1 MIDLARVI
9 ELPVAVPEVWSALWD
24 VQQIAGCLP
33 ACQDAEVVEPRQR
46 YRATIRD
53 RVGPY
58 QGEIPIDVHVEEL
71 EAGTRLA
78 VKASGR
84 DTVLSSH
91 VKLSMIIALARNG
104 AGTSLTLHGKAEV
117 GGKLAALGRSVVQRK
132 THDVLSEFAANVDRL
147 FTRRSTARPCEMAM
161 IAPKW
166 RGHAGSLCYN
176 PARSHPKR
184 ATRQR

>member
-24 VQQIAGCLP
+24 VQQMAGCLP
-33 ACQDAEVVEPRQR
+33 GCQDAEAVDPRQR
-46 YRATIRD
+46 YRATVRD

-58 QGEIPIDVHVEEL
+58 RVEIPIDVTVDEL

-91 VKLSMIIALARNG
+91 VKVSMIIALAPNG

-117 GGKLAALGRSVVQRK
+117 GGKLAELGRSVVQRK
-132 THDVLSEFAANVDRL
+132 THDVLSEFAANVERL
-147 FTRRSTARPCEMAM
+147 FKRRGNS
-161 IAPKW
+161 
-166 RGHAGSLCYN
+166 
-176 PARSHPKR
+176 
-184 ATRQR
+184 ATV

>member
-9 ELPVAVPEVWSALWD
+9 ELPVATSEVWSALWD
-24 VQQIAGCLP
+24 VQQMARCIP
-33 ACQDAEVVEPRQR
+33 SCQDAEEVEARQR

-58 QGEIPIDVHVEEL
+58 QVEIPIDVSVDEL
-71 EAGTRLA
+71 DAGTRLA

-91 VKLSMIIALARNG
+91 VKVSMIIALAPNG

-117 GGKLAALGRSVVQRK
+117 GGKVAALGRSVVQRK
-132 THDVLSEFAANVDRL
+132 THDVLSEFAVNLDRL
-147 FTRRSTARPCEMAM
+147 FKRQSDTA
-161 IAPKW
+161 
-166 RGHAGSLCYN
+166 
-176 PARSHPKR
+176 
-184 ATRQR
+184 TV

>member
-24 VQQIAGCLP
+24 VQQMAGCLP
-33 ACQDAEVVEPRQR
+33 GCQDAEAVDPRQR
-46 YRATIRD
+46 YRATVRD

-58 QGEIPIDVHVEEL
+58 RVEIPIDVTVDEL

-91 VKLSMIIALARNG
+91 VKVSMIIALAPNG

-132 THDVLSEFAANVDRL
+132 THDVLSEFAANVERL
-147 FTRRSTARPCEMAM
+147 FKRRGNS
-161 IAPKW
+161 
-166 RGHAGSLCYN
+166 
-176 PARSHPKR
+176 
-184 ATRQR
+184 ATV

>member
-9 ELPVAVPEVWSALWD
+9 ELPVTVPEVWSVLLD
-24 VQQIAGCLP
+24 VQQMAPCVPG
-33 ACQDAEVVEPRQR
+33 CQDAEEVEPRQQ

-58 QGEIPIDVHVEEL
+58 QVEIPIDVTVDEL

-84 DTVLSSH
+84 DAVLSSH
-91 VKLSMIIALARNG
+91 VKVSMIVALAPNG

-132 THDVLSEFAANVDRL
+132 THDILSEFAANLDRL
-147 FTRRSTARPCEMAM
+147 FKRQGDTATA
-161 IAPKW
+161 
-166 RGHAGSLCYN
+166 
-176 PARSHPKR
+176 
-184 ATRQR
+184 